1 MKTKKLIQG
10 LRDLRHNLDKAK
22 SYDCLLRLAADRLEE
37 LSTGALTIP
46 AEIAKRHYTIHE
58 LARMYDARC
67 QYCQELYQENQQLKL
82 ENEELRRNEVQHTE
96 N

>member
-1 MKTKKLIQG
+1 
-10 LRDLRHNLDKAK
+10 
-22 SYDCLLRLAADRLEE
+22 LAADRLEE

-82 ENEELRRNEVQHTE
+82 ENEELRRNEMQSTE
-96 N
+96 NQ

>member
-1 MKTKKLIQG
+1 MKTKKLING
-10 LRDLRHNLDKAK
+10 LRELRQHPERAK
-22 SYDCLLRLAADRLEE
+22 DYSCLLRLAAERLEE